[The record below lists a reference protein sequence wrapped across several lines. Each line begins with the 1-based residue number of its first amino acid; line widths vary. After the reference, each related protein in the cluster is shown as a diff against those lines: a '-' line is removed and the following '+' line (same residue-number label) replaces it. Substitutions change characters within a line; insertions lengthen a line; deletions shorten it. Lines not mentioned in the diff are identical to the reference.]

1 MDKIIDGILTVV
13 YLAIFTVGSG
23 YTVQKTYYW
32 ARNAALEKAATGL
45 GSLES
50 STRKMTG
57 GKLDF

>member
-1 MDKIIDGILTVV
+1 MDKLIDGILTAV
-13 YLAIFTVGSG
+13 YLVVLTAGGG
-23 YTVQKTYYW
+23 YTLQKAYHWT
-32 ARNAALEKAATGL
+32 RSAALEKAATGL

>member
-1 MDKIIDGILTVV
+1 MDKIIDGVLTIA
-13 YLAIFTVGSG
+13 YLAALTFGGG
-23 YTVQKTYYW
+23 YYLQKTYYW